1 MKKRFPLFVGADI
14 GTQGTKSVVCDVDG
28 NIIGEGFAPSSL
40 VYSDNGGVWEAAEG
54 ILAGVVASLKKA
66 VSVAGVN
73 PRDVAALSFDSQM
86 AGLMAIDKDFNAVLP
101 LDSWLDERCAP
112 YTDELREKLGDDAI
126 LKSGGQ
132 FVHSHAS
139 RMLRLKRECPEL
151 YEKTAKFIQPNAFVA
166 GKICD
171 LKAEQAFIDYT
182 FLHFNVFSDNLNK
195 RIDGDKLALLGISE
209 DKMPKIVSP
218 FDEAGKT
225 SKTFEEETGISEGT
239 PVFAG
244 CGDTAASALGSGI
257 TRKGLAYDVAGTA
270 SVFACCTEKFEP
282 DVKNKTLLYAR
293 SAIDGL
299 YTPLSY
305 VSGGG
310 LCLKWFSEI
319 TGAGYDVLDKEAEN
333 AKAAEEG
340 LFFIPHF
347 SGRSFPLDD
356 GMRGGFVGITQKTTR
371 GAMYRAIMEALAFEY
386 RIYSDILASCG
397 AIDNISA
404 VYGVGGGA
412 KSRVFSKIKADI
424 LNAEY
429 RALKIADSAPRAAAV
444 IAASGAGFLNEPI
457 AEFFSPERIKAE
469 SFMPDGKRYSGLE
482 KEYLN
487 AAECSYRQKRFERR

>member
-1 MKKRFPLFVGADI
+1 MNKQFPLFVGADI

-28 NIIGEGFAPSSL
+28 NILGEGFARSSL
-40 VYSDNGGVWEAAEG
+40 VYSNNGGVWEAADD
-54 ILAGVVASLKKA
+54 ILSGVISSVREAIANAS
-66 VSVAGVN
+66 VN
-73 PRDVAALSFDSQM
+73 PCDVAAIGFDSQM
-86 AGLMAIDKDFNAVLP
+86 AGIMAIDKDYNAVLP

-112 YTDELREKLGDDAI
+112 YTDELKKKLGDDAI

-139 RMLRLKRECPEL
+139 RMLRIKRECPEL
-151 YEKTAKFIQPNAFVA
+151 YEKTAKFIQPNAFAA
-166 GKICD
+166 GKICN
-171 LKAEQAFIDYT
+171 LKAEEAFTDYT

-195 RIDGDKLALLGISE
+195 RIDGDKLALFGIPE
-209 DKMPKIVSP
+209 NKMPKIVSP
-218 FDEAGKT
+218 FDVVGKT
-225 SKTFEEETGISEGT
+225 SKEFEKETGIKEGT
-239 PVFAG
+239 SVVAG

-257 TRKGLAYDVAGTA
+257 RKKGVAYDVAGTA
-270 SVFACCTEKFEP
+270 SVFACCTDKFEP

-310 LCLKWFSEI
+310 LCLKWFSAI
-319 TGAGYDVLDKEAEN
+319 AGVGYDVLDKEAEN
-333 AKAAEEG
+333 AKAAEDG

-386 RIYSDILASCG
+386 KLYYEILVSCG
-397 AIDNISA
+397 AVGKISA

-412 KSRVFSKIKADI
+412 KSSVFSTIKADV

-429 RALKIADSAPRAAAV
+429 RAAEIADSAPRAVAL
-444 IAASGAGFLNEPI
+444 IAAKGCGFTKEP
-457 AEFFSPERIKAE
+457 EERLFSQDNVKAKI
-469 SFMPDGKRYSGLE
+469 FKPDVKKYSGLE
-482 KEYLN
+482 KEYLK
-487 AAECSYRQKRFERR
+487 AAECSYRQKRI